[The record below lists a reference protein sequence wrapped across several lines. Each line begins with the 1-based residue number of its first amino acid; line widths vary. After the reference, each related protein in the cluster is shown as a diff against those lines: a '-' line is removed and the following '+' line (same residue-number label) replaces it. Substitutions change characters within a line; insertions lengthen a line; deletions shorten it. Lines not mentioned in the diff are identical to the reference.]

1 MTTTTFTSAYQQA
14 QAERTRTRKPRTPL
28 TVTAARFLGR
38 HLPTWSNIR
47 TTVYAIAGFGL
58 IDAAAWQYETW
69 SGLLVTGIS
78 VLIVEALS
86 GDK

>member
-1 MTTTTFTSAYQQA
+1 MTTTTFTSSYQQA
-14 QAERTRTRKPRTPL
+14 RAERERKPRKSI

-38 HLPTWSNIR
+38 HLPQWKNIR
-47 TTVYAIAGFGL
+47 TAVYAIVGFGL

-69 SGLLVTGIS
+69 SGLLVTGCS